1 MTNKKYKTLVII
13 SIITKERTN
22 RRKRQT
28 EYKMP
33 GRLELIIGP
42 MFSGKSTELI
52 RHIRMLKVINAS
64 FVVIKPRMDTRYEAT
79 KIVSHNKDSESCIV
93 VDDLN
98 EISDEALHNIPYL
111 ILDEGQFLKNLKSR
125 VLYWVEE
132 LGKNVIVGGLDGDF
146 QRNPIGEILQLI
158 PYADAYSKKTALC
171 KVCNDGTAALF
182 SHRLSDANK
191 EQICIGSTETYIPV
205 CREHYLG
212 MNQ

>member
-1 MTNKKYKTLVII
+1 MT
-13 SIITKERTN
+13 
-22 RRKRQT
+22 
-28 EYKMP
+28 

-64 FVVIKPRMDTRYEAT
+64 YVVIKPRMDTRYDSAN
-79 KIVSHNKDSESCIV
+79 KIVSHNQDSETCIV
-93 VDDLN
+93 VDDLA
-98 EISDEALHNIPYL
+98 EIRDETLQGIGYL
-111 ILDEGQFLKNLKSR
+111 IIDEGQFLQSLKSR
-125 VLYWVEE
+125 VLYWVET

-158 PYADAYSKKTALC
+158 PYADVYSKKTALC

-182 SHRLSDANK
+182 SHRMSDTNK
-191 EQICIGSTETYIPV
+191 EQICIGSTESYIPV

-212 MNQ
+212 LNR